1 MPISPP
7 KLAAS
12 FVLALLG
19 CSSSAA
25 DPPVA
30 RTATAA
36 ETLAHL
42 ARFPEFAGHLGA
54 GGALEASA
62 RGFCLPKASA
72 LGSWTV
78 LGGDGLDVTLP
89 RAAGAPT
96 RIARADDADAWIELT
111 TEGQRPSTPEV
122 HGAALVLRDVAVAT
136 DLVQVIEPSRFEEIR
151 LLRAAGAEHVTRYRV
166 RRGPAI
172 TALRVVDG
180 RIEALG
186 ADGRVRLASAPS
198 FAVDDH
204 GTRRALDA
212 RLSADG
218 TSLSLTL
225 DPTGLAYP
233 IAVDPLWTAT
243 PDLLTPR
250 YKHGGA
256 PLPDGR
262 AMIAGGMRA
271 SAYVSMLDTTAA
283 FDPKTKT
290 WTALAKMPS
299 QAESFAFTVLS
310 SGKLLVTGG
319 NFTTT
324 SLPFRGASVYDP
336 ATDSWSSAGTY
347 SGSPY
352 QAGVVAALSGDRAL
366 AVSQPDALLWSLST
380 ASFAAAGTTLVTHD
394 GHTAT
399 TVAGDRVLV
408 AGSST
413 SKETDLWDPTSK
425 TFSNGGTML
434 APRANH
440 TATLLPSGRVLFVG
454 GTGLST
460 AELYDPATKKFSA
473 AGTLS
478 TVRTQHTATLL
489 GGERLLVTG
498 GTDGSGATLSTTEI
512 WDGAS
517 NTWSLAAPMSKPR
530 VQHSATALSGSRV
543 VVAGG
548 WDGTGTLSTAEV
560 FEPYAK
566 AAACTKNTDCVTG
579 FCADGVCCDTAC
591 TGQCEACDAAGSVG
605 TCTAVTG
612 APHGAR
618 TACVA
623 AGTGV
628 CARACDGKDR
638 TQCNF
643 GGKTVECSAATCAA
657 GTATAASTCDGAGN
671 CPTPTKTDC
680 APYACGGTACK
691 TSCVG
696 DADCGGANVCDTK
709 TGKCVVAVAAKCSA
723 DGLSSIPTD
732 TSKPPVGC
740 APYVCDPSTG
750 QCAPRCASSRDC
762 ASGHA
767 CDVPSGECKPLAT
780 DAPTD
785 SGGGCAYGAAPSPL
799 ASVLGL
805 ALVGLASRR
814 RRR

>member
-1 MPISPP
+1 MST
-7 KLAAS
+7 LSASLSAS
-12 FVLALLG
+12 FVLALVG
-19 CSSSAA
+19 CSSSPV
-25 DPPVA
+25 DPPVT
-30 RTATAA
+30 RTMTAA

-54 GGALEASA
+54 GGALEASTQ
-62 RGFCLPKASA
+62 GFRLPKANA

-78 LGGDGLDVTLP
+78 LGGDALDVTLP
-89 RAAGAPT
+89 KTAGEPT

-111 TEGQRPSTPEV
+111 TEGQRPGAPEV
-122 HGAALVLRDVAVAT
+122 RGAALVLREVSAAT
-136 DLVQVIEPSRFEEIR
+136 DLVQVVEPSRFEEIR
-151 LLRAAGAEHVTRYRV
+151 VLRTASAARATRYRV

-172 TALRVVDG
+172 AALRVVDG
-180 RIEALG
+180 RIEAVG
-186 ADGRVRLASAPS
+186 ADGRVRLAGAPS
-198 FAVDDH
+198 FAVDAH
-204 GTRRALDA
+204 GTRRALETT
-212 RLSADG
+212 LSADG
-218 TSLSLTL
+218 ATLALTL
-225 DPTGLAYP
+225 DPTGLVYP

-243 PDLLTPR
+243 PDLLTTR
-250 YKHGGA
+250 YKHGAA

-262 AMIAGGMRA
+262 AMIAGGWRA
-271 SAYVSMLDTTAA
+271 TGSVSVINTTFA
-283 FDPKTKT
+283 FDGTAKT
-290 WTALAKMPS
+290 WTPLANMISPS
-299 QAESFAFTVLS
+299 DSFAFTVLS

-319 NFTTT
+319 NA
-324 SLPFRGASVYDP
+324 SGLPFRGASVYDP
-336 ATDSWSSAGTY
+336 VANSWSSAGTF

-366 AVSQPDALLWSLST
+366 AVSLPDALLWTLST
-380 ASFAAAGTTLVTHD
+380 ASFVAAGTTTVTHD

-399 TVAGDRVLV
+399 TVTGDRVLV

-413 SKETDLWDPTSK
+413 SKETDLWDPTTK

-434 APRANH
+434 VARANH

-473 AGTLS
+473 AGAMT

-489 GGERLLVTG
+489 TGERLLVTG
-498 GTDGSGATLSTTEI
+498 GTDGTGTVLSTTEI
-512 WDGAS
+512 YDGAT

-530 VQHSATALSGSRV
+530 VQHTATALTGSRV

-548 WDGTGTLSTAEV
+548 YDGASTLSTAEV

-566 AAACTKNTDCVTG
+566 GIACAKNTDCATG
-579 FCADGVCCDTAC
+579 FCTDGVCCDTAC
-591 TGQCEACDAAGSVG
+591 TGQCEACDATGSVG
-605 TCTAVTG
+605 TCTAVAG
-612 APHGAR
+612 APHAPR

-643 GGKTVECSAATCAA
+643 GAKTVECSAATCAS
-657 GTATAASTCDGAGN
+657 GSATAASTCDGAGN

-691 TSCVG
+691 TSCAG

-709 TGKCVVAVAAKCSA
+709 TGKCVVAVAFKCSA
-723 DGLSSIPTD
+723 DGLTSIPTD
-732 TSKPPVGC
+732 TSKPPVAC
-740 APYVCDPSTG
+740 APYVCDTSTG
-750 QCAPRCASSRDC
+750 QCPTRCATTRDC
-762 ASGHA
+762 MSGNA
-767 CDVPSGECKPLAT
+767 CDVPSGECKPLVT
-780 DAPTD
+780 DTPTD
-785 SGGGCAYGAAPSPL
+785 SGGGCAYGGASSPV
-799 ASVLGL
+799 ASALGL
-805 ALVGLASRR
+805 ALVGLVGRR

>member
-1 MPISPP
+1 MSISPP

-12 FVLALLG
+12 FVFALLG

-62 RGFCLPKASA
+62 QGFRLPKTNA

-78 LGGDGLDVTLP
+78 LGGDALDVTLP

-96 RIARADDADAWIELT
+96 RIARADDADAWLELT

-122 HGAALVLRDVAVAT
+122 HGAALVLREVAAAT
-136 DLVQVIEPSRFEEIR
+136 DLVQVVEPSRFEEIR
-151 LLRAAGAEHVTRYRV
+151 VLRTAGAEHVTRHRV
-166 RRGPAI
+166 RRGPGIAG
-172 TALRVVDG
+172 LRVVDG
-180 RIEALG
+180 RIEALA
-186 ADGRVRLASAPS
+186 ADGRVRLTSAPS
-198 FAVDDH
+198 FAVDAH
-204 GTRRALDA
+204 GTRRTLDV
-212 RLSADG
+212 RLSDDG

-225 DPTGLAYP
+225 DPTGLGYP

-250 YKHGGA
+250 YRHGAA

-271 SAYVSMLDTTAA
+271 SALVSILDTTAA

-290 WTALAKMPS
+290 WTALARMPAE
-299 QAESFAFTVLS
+299 AESFAFTVLS

-319 NFTTT
+319 YFTTT
-324 SLPFRGASVYDP
+324 WLPFRGASVYDP
-336 ATDSWSSAGTY
+336 TTNTWSSAGTF

-380 ASFAAAGTTLVTHD
+380 ASFVAAGTTLVTHD

-408 AGSST
+408 AGSSS
-413 SKETDLWDPTSK
+413 SKETDLWDPTTK

-460 AELYDPATKKFSA
+460 AELYDPTTKKFSA
-473 AGTLS
+473 AGTMS

-498 GTDGSGATLSTTEI
+498 GTNGSGTVLSTTEI
-512 WDGAS
+512 YDGAS

-530 VQHSATALSGSRV
+530 VQHTATAIAGPKV

-548 WDGTGTLSTAEV
+548 SDGSSTLSTAEV

-566 AAACTKNTDCVTG
+566 GVACAKDTDCVTG
-579 FCADGVCCDTAC
+579 FCTDGVCCDTAC
-591 TGQCEACDAAGSVG
+591 TGQCEACDAAGSFG

-612 APHGAR
+612 TPHGAR

-643 GGKTVECSAATCAA
+643 GGKTVECSAASCAA

-671 CPTPTKTDC
+671 CPTPTKADC

-691 TSCVG
+691 TSCAG

-709 TGKCVVAVAAKCSA
+709 TGRCVVAVSAKCSP
-723 DGLSSIPTD
+723 DGQSSIPTD
-732 TSKPPVGC
+732 PTKPAVGC
-740 APYVCDPSTG
+740 APYVCDVSTG
-750 QCAPRCASSRDC
+750 GCATRCASSRDC
-762 ASGHA
+762 ASGNA
-767 CDVPSGECKPLAT
+767 CDVPSGECKPLT
-780 DAPTD
+780 DPPTD
-785 SGGGCAYGAAPSPL
+785 SGGGCAYGGASSPL
-799 ASVLGL
+799 ASALGL
-805 ALVGLASRR
+805 ALVGLAGRR